1 MPMPGNSDPREGV
14 LGREIFVDE
23 SIYRTELGRIFAR
36 AWLFVGHE
44 SQLPNPG
51 DFFLSRTGEDS
62 VIVSR
67 DLNGKVNVLLNSC
80 RHRGMRVCR
89 YEQGNTSNFTCPYH
103 GWSYRSDG
111 SLGHV
116 PGELIGVPWQ
126 KVAYSDRLDKSQWGL
141 IRASKIEVYK
151 GSVWATWDDST
162 PGFLDYLGGMK
173 VYFDEL
179 LDARD
184 GGEGGS
190 EVISGVLKWRMA
202 CNWKFCAENFAWDTY
217 HAHTTHRSA
226 EVAGIGPGGKG
237 SERHGARQRSNAE
250 RFSSGLVSFPELGH
264 AVLSGP
270 PSVDNEAV
278 FPEFPNNPV
287 VAEYFKEVARKRRER
302 KKGPLTVAPNNGTI
316 FPNMS
321 FHPWFP
327 RTIVVWHPAGPQVTE
342 AWRWFLVDKD
352 APTEVKD
359 LLRHYYM
366 RFSGPAGMVE
376 SDDMDNWTYATQ
388 ACRGVIARRYPFNC
402 AMGLGSSQPIQG
414 LPGAV
419 HSPAPFSEEGARA
432 FYGRWCAL
440 MDAQRWEDLPP
451 NIAS

>member
-44 SQLPNPG
+44 SQLPNLG

-237 SERHGARQRSNAE
+237 SERHGARQRSNA
-250 RFSSGLVSFPELGH
+250 RDFR
-264 AVLSGP
+264 A
-270 PSVDNEAV
+270 
-278 FPEFPNNPV
+278 
-287 VAEYFKEVARKRRER
+287 
-302 KKGPLTVAPNNGTI
+302 
-316 FPNMS
+316 
-321 FHPWFP
+321 
-327 RTIVVWHPAGPQVTE
+327 
-342 AWRWFLVDKD
+342 
-352 APTEVKD
+352 
-359 LLRHYYM
+359 
-366 RFSGPAGMVE
+366 
-376 SDDMDNWTYATQ
+376 
-388 ACRGVIARRYPFNC
+388 
-402 AMGLGSSQPIQG
+402 GSSVFRNSDMP
-414 LPGAV
+414 
-419 HSPAPFSEEGARA
+419 
-432 FYGRWCAL
+432 C
-440 MDAQRWEDLPP
+440 
-451 NIAS
+451 